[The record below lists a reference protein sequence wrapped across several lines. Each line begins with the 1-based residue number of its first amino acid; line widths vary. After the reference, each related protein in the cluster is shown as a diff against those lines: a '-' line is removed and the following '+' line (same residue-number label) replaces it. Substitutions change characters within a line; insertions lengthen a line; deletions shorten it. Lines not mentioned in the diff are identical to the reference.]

1 MASLQSLSDRLRAE
15 IGDTARS
22 FVETFTGD
30 GITNRFSLTQAPIQG
45 ATVVVKVG
53 DTNISSTTVIEEGV
67 GILQLASI
75 PSSGSIITV
84 SGIAYRY
91 FTDSE
96 IWYYVNTAFAE
107 HARTTVDTNGNRV
120 NLATLP
126 AVDEYPLVILASTYA
141 LYTLSTDA
149 AFDIDIISPDGVSI
163 PRSERYR
170 QLTEIVQSR
179 KEQYRDLCNML
190 GVGMYRVEMGTLRR
204 ISRLTNKYIPVYLN
218 QEIDDNR
225 RPERVYLGNEIM
237 GHNPVETYAAVYDI
251 TVYQGDS
258 WSGEFDFPFDVA
270 DYTFKA
276 QVRSYPNSP
285 AIWAQFNIDV
295 LDAAAG
301 RIRLSLT
308 KSQTASLPVRTFW
321 DLQATSSD
329 PDFEQTFIAGQVVA
343 ASQITTDV

>member
-1 MASLQSLSDRLRAE
+1 MATLQGLADRLRAE
-15 IGDTARS
+15 IGDIPRS

-30 GITNRFSLTQAPIQG
+30 GIANRFSLTQAPIQG
-45 ATVVVKVG
+45 STVVIKVNG
-53 DTNISSTTVIEEGV
+53 TNVSSTSVVEEGV
-67 GILQLASI
+67 GIIQLASI
-75 PSSGSIITV
+75 PSSGAVISV

-120 NLATLP
+120 NMATLP
-126 AVDEYPLVILASTYA
+126 TVDEYPLIILASTLA
-141 LYTLSTDA
+141 LYTLATDS

-170 QLTEIVQSR
+170 QLTEVIQTR

-190 GVGMYRVEMGTLRR
+190 GVGLYRVEMGTLRR
-204 ISRLTNKYIPVYLN
+204 VSRRTNKYIPVYLN

-258 WSGEFDFPFDVA
+258 WSGIFDFPFDVT
-270 DYTFKA
+270 DLTFKA

-285 AIWAQFNIDV
+285 AIWAQFNIEKI
-295 LDAAAG
+295 DAAAG
-301 RIRLSLT
+301 QIRLSLT

-329 PDFEQTFIAGQVVA
+329 PNFEQTYIAGQVVA